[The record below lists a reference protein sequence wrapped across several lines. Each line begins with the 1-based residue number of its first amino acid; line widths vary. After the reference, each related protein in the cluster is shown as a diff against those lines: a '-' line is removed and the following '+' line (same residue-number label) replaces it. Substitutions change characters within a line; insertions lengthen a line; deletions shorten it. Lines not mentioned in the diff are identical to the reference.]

1 MISQIIECTP
11 IKIPLKII
19 KNYHKNKKIRTKLL
33 QLKIFVVSLYRL
45 SKIII

>member
-19 KNYHKNKKIRTKLL
+19 KNYHKNKIRTKLL